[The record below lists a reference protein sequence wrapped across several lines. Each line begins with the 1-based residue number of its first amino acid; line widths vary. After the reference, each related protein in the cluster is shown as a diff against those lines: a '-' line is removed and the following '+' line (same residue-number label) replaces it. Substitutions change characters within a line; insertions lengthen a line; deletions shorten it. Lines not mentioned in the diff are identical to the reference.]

1 MLTRPLIT
9 MRKILIWVLALP
21 VFGFAQGP
29 EKWIQKPVGQW
40 PPIALVNEVSYK
52 NGDRY
57 EDPTITYA
65 ASGFLLDTGKDTLA
79 VTAKHILWVARNKA
93 TKRVVINDQLKTW
106 KMYPKHH
113 PADSVVIDRLMNE
126 DSTEKLWDGFD
137 NGVLQRDW
145 LVFSTKS
152 VSSKIQPVRLREKAV
167 SVGENVYLTG
177 NPYRFQQTLTAK
189 GTVVKTEGPVF
200 YVQFEGAGMD
210 TVFLGGASGS
220 PIIDTNGR
228 LVGIYS
234 NGRTDAETGRRVN
247 VINSTAYLKK
257 ILAGEKPLNVNRKPV
272 SVYLDSLLQ
281 TMPVEKALPVFDR
294 FLQNE
299 PLYYTYELTYFNH
312 DNLIK
317 TGEKLI
323 ESSRKA
329 EAVPYFEYFF
339 AKYGYHVYLLS
350 LAKSLLRVNQKP
362 EAISRLEKELG
373 KERMDPYVKDELQK
387 FLTEVKRTE

>member
-1 MLTRPLIT
+1 
-9 MRKILIWVLALP
+9 MRKILILLLGLP
-21 VFGFAQGP
+21 VFGFAQTP
-29 EKWIQKPVGQW
+29 EKWIQKPVEQW
-40 PPIALVNEVSYK
+40 PPIALVNEVLYK

-106 KMYPKHH
+106 KMYPKHQ

-152 VSSKIQPVRLREKAV
+152 VSPKIQPVRLRERAV
-167 SVGENVYLTG
+167 SVGEKVYLTG

-189 GTVVKTEGPVF
+189 GQVVKTEGPVF

-220 PIIDTNGR
+220 PVIDAHGK
-228 LVGIYS
+228 LIGIYS
-234 NGRTDAETGRRVN
+234 NGRTDGKTGKRIN
-247 VINSTAYLKK
+247 VISSTDYLKK
-257 ILAGEKPLNVNRKPV
+257 ILAGTQPLNVNRKPV
-272 SVYLDSLLQ
+272 SVYLDSLLHRETVQ
-281 TMPVEKALPVFDR
+281 KALPVFDR
-294 FLQNE
+294 FRKTESSFYQ
-299 PLYYTYELTYFNH
+299 YELTYLNH
-312 DNLIK
+312 DAILK

-323 ESSRKA
+323 GENRKE
-329 EAVPYFEYFF
+329 EAVLYFDYFVKNF
-339 AKYGYHVYLLS
+339 DYHGYLMS
-350 LAKSLLRVNQKP
+350 LAKTWVLVNRKP
-362 EAISRLEKELG
+362 EAVKRLETEVKKPG
-373 KERMDPYVKDELQK
+373 IDPYVKDELEK
-387 FLTEVKRTE
+387 LLADIVRRE